1 MLDPRVHKYV
11 AWDAE
16 DVAIGMT
23 TLTTDLETV
32 PWVSPTYFAHHYPE
46 HTARGAVYYL
56 GFTLVHPD
64 HRGAHVFHAMLEAM
78 CQTVIANQGV
88 VGYDMCLA
96 NDEARPRRQRR
107 AAAQQPGQHH
117 DRADR
122 PPELLHVTFHG
133 PPETPTPRTAR
144 PSLGGFPRRKA
155 RRDPADCARGRR
167 RRRHP

>member
-1 MLDPRVHKYV
+1 VHKYV
-11 AWDAE
+11 AWDAD

-64 HRGAHVFHAMLEAM
+64 YRGTHVFHAMLQAM
-78 CQTVIANQGV
+78 CQTVIDNQGI

-96 NDEARPRRQRR
+96 NDEAGLGGSAGRLLSTLANITIEPIDRQNYYTM
-107 AAAQQPGQHH
+107 
-117 DRADR
+117 
-122 PPELLHVTFHG
+122 TFHG
-133 PPETPTPRTAR
+133 PRETPPNE
-144 PSLGGFPRRKA
+144 
-155 RRDPADCARGRR
+155 PAQ
-167 RRRHP
+167 P